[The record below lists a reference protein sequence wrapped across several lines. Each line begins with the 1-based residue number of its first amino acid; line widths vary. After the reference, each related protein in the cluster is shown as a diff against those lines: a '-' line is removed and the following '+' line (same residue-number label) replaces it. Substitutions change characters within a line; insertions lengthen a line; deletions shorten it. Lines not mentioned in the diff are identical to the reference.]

1 MRTTAFILRHGLL
14 LSCLAVCLTGCRP
27 ELDFDAFHSG
37 EASFSG
43 GGENYVILFNSDAGT
58 ASVELSASGKWT
70 AEFVNGRA
78 YWCTLSAAEGKRGTV
93 TLTFSVQAN
102 GEHDERSASV
112 VFTCKDLKRTVVV
125 TQKQRDAMLLSSD
138 RVELS
143 SDGGSFTVEVM
154 SNVDFSHRIEADGSD
169 WIHPVSTKGLEKS
182 VLTFRVDPNE
192 ALDRRVGT
200 LTFSGSAGQEKVSV
214 YQKGEVPTI
223 VISEE
228 AVSLEPEDGLF
239 KVEVASNIDATLQIP
254 ADCDWLR
261 EVKTRTIST
270 NTFLFAYDRNQ
281 ARTSRSCYLVFQND
295 SYKKSDSVRVEQ
307 WPVEILRDAQTR
319 YVPSV
324 GATLCIETSARIQSF
339 DQFQRDAAWLVP
351 ASLEEGEA
359 GNRFFFQV
367 GENPQRTAR
376 GMTVQVS
383 CPGFDAP
390 DSFQVVQF
398 SLYPSFSYLTAE
410 TDVSAPD
417 LDTDIPYLILW
428 GDGTHELYD
437 KTLRHHYDQAGTH
450 TVRVEGASFP
460 LILLPAPKDGM
471 RYDFSLI
478 RQQ

>member
-1 MRTTAFILRHGLL
+1 MKTAAFVSRCCLL
-14 LSCLAVCLTGCRP
+14 LCCLAFCLTGCRP

-43 GGENYVILFNSDAGT
+43 GSENYVMLFNADAGT
-58 ASVELSASGKWT
+58 ASLDLSASGKWT

-78 YWCTLSAAEGKRGTV
+78 YWCSLSAAEGKRGTV
-93 TLTFSVQAN
+93 TLTFSVQSN

-112 VFTCKDLKRTVVV
+112 VFTCKNLKRTVVV
-125 TQKQRDAMLLSSD
+125 TQKQRDAMLLSSG
-138 RVELS
+138 RVEMS
-143 SDGGSFTVEVM
+143 ADGGSFTVEVM
-154 SNVDFSHRIEADGSD
+154 SNVDFSHRIEADGND
-169 WIHPVSTKGLEKS
+169 WIHIVSTKGLEKS
-182 VLTFRVDPNE
+182 ILTFQVDRNGT
-192 ALDRRVGT
+192 LDRRIGT
-200 LTFSGSAGQEKVSV
+200 LTFSGPAGEEVVSV

-228 AVSLEPEDGLF
+228 SVSLEPEEGLF
-239 KVEVASNIDATLQIP
+239 SVEVASNIDATLQIP

-270 NTFLFAYDRNQ
+270 NTFQFAYDRNQ
-281 ARTSRSCYLVFQND
+281 ARSSRACYLVFRND
-295 SYKKSDSVRVEQ
+295 SFQKGDSVRVEQ

-351 ASLEEGEA
+351 AFLEKGED

-390 DSFQVVQF
+390 DFFQVVQF
-398 SLYPSFSYLTAE
+398 SLYPSFSYVTAE
-410 TDVSAPD
+410 TDVLAPD

-437 KTLRHHYDQAGTH
+437 KTLRHHYDQAGPH

-460 LILLPAPKDGM
+460 LVLLPAPKDGM
-471 RYDFSLI
+471 RYDFSLL
-478 RQQ
+478 RPQ

>member
-1 MRTTAFILRHGLL
+1 MKTAAFVSRCCLL
-14 LSCLAVCLTGCRP
+14 LCCLAFCLTGCRP

-43 GGENYVILFNSDAGT
+43 GSENYVMLFNADAGA
-58 ASVELSASGKWT
+58 ASLDLSASGKWT

-78 YWCTLSAAEGKRGTV
+78 YWCSLSAAEGKRGTV
-93 TLTFSVQAN
+93 TLTFSVQSN

-112 VFTCKDLKRTVVV
+112 VFTCKNLKRTVVV
-125 TQKQRDAMLLSSD
+125 TQKQRDAMLLSSG
-138 RVELS
+138 RVEMS
-143 SDGGSFTVEVM
+143 ADGGSFTVEVM
-154 SNVDFSHRIEADGSD
+154 SNVDFSHRIEADGND
-169 WIHPVSTKGLEKS
+169 WIHIVSTKGLEKS
-182 VLTFRVDPNE
+182 ILTFQVDRNGT
-192 ALDRRVGT
+192 LDRRIGT
-200 LTFSGSAGQEKVSV
+200 LTFSGPAGEEVVSV

-228 AVSLEPEDGLF
+228 SVSLEPEEGLF
-239 KVEVASNIDATLQIP
+239 SVEVASNIDATLQIP

-270 NTFLFAYDRNQ
+270 NAFQFAYDRNQ
-281 ARTSRSCYLVFQND
+281 ARTSRACYLVFRND
-295 SYKKSDSVRVEQ
+295 SFQKGDSVRVEQ

-351 ASLEEGEA
+351 ASLEKGED

-390 DSFQVVQF
+390 DFFQVVQF
-398 SLYPSFSYLTAE
+398 SQYPSFSYVTAE
-410 TDVSAPD
+410 TDVLAPD

-437 KTLRHHYDQAGTH
+437 KTLRHHYDQAGPH

-460 LILLPAPKDGM
+460 LVILPAPKDGM
-471 RYDFSLI
+471 RYDFSLL
-478 RQQ
+478 RPQ